1 MNRIILLKVCIKL
14 QWKVTELSF
23 FLLYF
28 CAFFLSLLGFPSGS
42 VVKNPHAK
50 QEARV
55 QSLGREDPQE
65 EGMATHSSILAWRI
79 PRTEEPSGLQPIA
92 SQRVRHDWSDLA
104 HTHTSHFQCKEGE
117 SSTNIHDPV
126 IPHFLIS
133 LLMLNTLHVYFSCLR
148 HGFLFCYSLY
158 FIYSPY
164 FHIINI
170 FCIWWLFGIL
180 SLLRFCF
187 CECLFV

>member
-1 MNRIILLKVCIKL
+1 MLIFIVFIFHRGKSSGRGV
-14 QWKVTELSF
+14 VLSRWGWWWRTH
-23 FLLYF
+23 L
-28 CAFFLSLLGFPSGS
+28 PM
-42 VVKNPHAK
+42 
-50 QEARV
+50 QETWEMRV
-55 QSLGREDPQE
+55 QSLGQEDPRE

-148 HGFLFCYSLY
+148 HGFLFLLLTLS
-158 FIYSPY
+158 
-164 FHIINI
+164 HI
-170 FCIWWLFGIL
+170 
-180 SLLRFCF
+180 
-187 CECLFV
+187 